1 MSARNEVFSR
11 SGVVLAV
18 VLCLAVAGCRKHRS
32 SDGEGAGDEAA
43 PAGSV
48 AGGTPAPGG
57 GGTVSDLVLREDFS
71 DARLASL
78 WATNVPS
85 EIYIDAALEQVQ
97 WKADRLHPQMLS
109 RPIPAVSG
117 NFQLE
122 ARIYVDFAANN
133 CHLMMGLSATRTP
146 TLPTISGGL
155 GGGIYVRTV
164 WHGGGVPNHYY
175 FTSIY
180 TEDAANVPY
189 TPWEHDDFGSGPTA
203 GATVITTGTWY
214 RVILKREGSTL
225 TLVTELDDHTLV
237 GTTTCAAP
245 TGIPDLRYV
254 WIGKNDTGD
263 WPWMTGLLDDVVI
276 TRLP

>member
-1 MSARNEVFSR
+1 M
-11 SGVVLAV
+11 VLAV
-18 VLCLAVAGCRKHRS
+18 VFVMAIAGCRKHRS
-32 SDGEGAGDEAA
+32 SDGSGAEDDAV
-43 PAGSV
+43 PAGGV
-48 AGGTPAPGG
+48 PAGTPAPGG
-57 GGTVSDLVLREDFS
+57 GGTIPALVLSEDFS
-71 DARLASL
+71 DWRLASL
-78 WATNVPS
+78 WTTNDPT
-85 EIYIDAALEQVQ
+85 EIYVDAAIEQVQ

-122 ARIYVDFAANN
+122 ARIYVGFAANN
-133 CHLMMGLSATRTP
+133 CHLMVGMSATRTP
-146 TLPTISGGL
+146 TLPSISGGL
-155 GGGIYVRTV
+155 GGGIYVRTC

-214 RVILKREGSTL
+214 RVILKREGAML
-225 TLVTELDDHTLV
+225 TLVTKLDDGTLV

-245 TGIPDLRYV
+245 ASLPDLRFV
-254 WIGKNDTGD
+254 WIGKNDSGD
-263 WPWMTGLLDDVVI
+263 WPWMTGLLDDLVI